1 MKDSGSTGEVLM
13 KPINLRISEEKGITI
28 VGVKSVESG
37 KNAGGEGA
45 FPGYT

>member
-1 MKDSGSTGEVLM
+1 M
-13 KPINLRISEEKGITI
+13 KPYNLRISEEKGITI

>member
-1 MKDSGSTGEVLM
+1 M
-13 KPINLRISEEKGITI
+13 KPLDLRVAEEKGITT

-45 FPGYT
+45 FLGYT